1 VTRRGALELTA
12 GVVGLAVAVVILF
25 AMADVRRWQRALVR
39 GDARFQVMHAASS
52 EFGETTVPP
61 VARWKG
67 PHGAVA
73 AATKDLIGLG
83 DDLEF
88 RRALAVY
95 RSANPNPNEQA
106 QFGSDPELPAR
117 RIRAQQAL
125 TAVSKTAPDS
135 RTRSRATNMLGIL
148 AKTGPTPNDPAEE
161 RNQILTAIGLF
172 RSAIK
177 LDPGN
182 ADAKF
187 NLELLLQDPQTQGFV
202 GTSPNGNPDAGKRGG
217 SGSEGQGY

>member
-1 VTRRGALELTA
+1 MTRRGALELTA

-148 AKTGPTPNDPAEE
+148 A
-161 RNQILTAIGLF
+161 NQILTAIGLF

-187 NLELLLQDPQTQGFV
+187 NLELLLQDPQTQVFV